1 MFFTWGDFPRIF
13 CVRAHHDPSLIFQF
27 SCTSIQVW
35 AIQPKNHSQTTHS
48 ECNIQGSHASWKV
61 LDFFVK
67 FRGPGKSWK
76 MDLVLESPGNIS
88 VRSWKVMEFLLG
100 YDAGGRHNG
109 VGVGADA
116 DICTCTHL
124 VCYFS
129 VTVINVCLNV
139 DAVIIRC
146 IYM

>member
-1 MFFTWGDFPRIF
+1 MTPHLYSSFHAHPFRFGRYNQKTTPRPPT
-13 CVRAHHDPSLIFQF
+13 VN
-27 SCTSIQVW
+27 
-35 AIQPKNHSQTTHS
+35 AIYRVPTPPGK
-48 ECNIQGSHASWKV
+48 SWI
-61 LDFFVK
+61 FFVK

-129 VTVINVCLNV
+129 VTVINVCLNM